1 MALKMEIGKYS
12 NPFLTLSGRTHRVK
26 NAMGKNRGTKV
37 TSAIPKMSIRIS
49 CLILCHPYSFN
60 FKLQTFNFEL
70 IYIPIPEARR
80 AVRMIYQFP
89 GNAHLKKSEDIPAI
103 TMI

>member
-1 MALKMEIGKYS
+1 MALKMEMGKYS
-12 NPFLTLSGRTHRVK
+12 NPFLTLSGRVHRVK
-26 NAMGKNRGTKV
+26 KTMGKKRGRKV
-37 TSAIPKMSIRIS
+37 TIAIPKMSIRIS

-89 GNAHLKKSEDIPAI
+89 GNAHLKKSENIPAT

>member
-26 NAMGKNRGTKV
+26 NAMGKNRGRKV
-37 TSAIPKMSIRIS
+37 TIAIPKMSIRIS

-60 FKLQTFNFEL
+60 FEL
-70 IYIPIPEARR
+70 IYIPTPEARK

-89 GNAHLKKSEDIPAI
+89 GNAHLKKSENTPAT